1 MKKLLILPLLSVA
14 VAICMPRMGLNV
26 YAMSEDEW
34 SVQSEMY
41 QEKVAELE
49 ITEDKYQ
56 WYLEFRDMISY
67 WEDVPEEIYDSYNDE
82 DLIKMFRVVEAE
94 VGGYKFDEKCN
105 VASVILNRVN
115 DGRFGNSL
123 GDVLVASQ
131 FATISDGR
139 YKKVEVSDETIAA
152 CEFVFQ
158 FGDTT
163 DGALFFEAGK
173 SDIHGS
179 YATYLFTDAATHKF
193 YK

>member
-14 VAICMPRMGLNV
+14 VAICMPRMGLSVN
-26 YAMSEDEW
+26 AMEERDERA
-34 SVQSEMY
+34 ELY
-41 QEKVAELE
+41 EEKIAELE
-49 ITEDKYQ
+49 TTDDKYQ
-56 WYLEFRDMISY
+56 WYLEFQDMISD
-67 WEDVPEEIYDSYNDE
+67 WEDIPEEIYDYYNDE

-94 VGGYKFDEKCN
+94 VSGHGFDEKCN

-115 DGRFGNSL
+115 DGRFGDSL
-123 GDVLVASQ
+123 GDILVASQ

-163 DGALFFEAGK
+163 NGALFFEAGY
-173 SDIHGS
+173 SNIHDS
-179 YATYLFTDAATHKF
+179 YAKYIFTDDATHKF

>member
-49 ITEDKYQ
+49 TTEDKYQ
-56 WYLEFRDMISY
+56 WYLEFRDMISD